1 LRAELEAQKLS
12 NARLQERLRLTHDLH
27 DGLGG
32 ELVHMIASVE
42 QGSEA
47 LTRPQVLSM
56 LKLIRNDLRQSID
69 SNASAQVRVPA
80 TPQEWLA
87 PCAAAS
93 TTCSRPWVCAA
104 TGSFRKAGASRPTR
118 CNTWL

>member
-1 LRAELEAQKLS
+1 
-12 NARLQERLRLTHDLH
+12 
-27 DGLGG
+27 
-32 ELVHMIASVE
+32 MIASVE

-69 SNASAQVRVPA
+69 NNASAQVRVPA

-87 PCAAAS
+87 PLRRRFNDL
-93 TTCSRPWVCAA
+93 SRPWAYAA

-118 CNTWL
+118 CNIWR